1 MWQVRRVDVTE
12 ERRARLAKV
21 ARQFRTDEGAA
32 KVLGV
37 TTEVLVERCREHGI
51 ETPAVWHRRLR
62 QVFKEMAAKRV

>member
-1 MWQVRRVDVTE
+1 MTE

-51 ETPAVWHRRLR
+51 ETPTVWHRRLK